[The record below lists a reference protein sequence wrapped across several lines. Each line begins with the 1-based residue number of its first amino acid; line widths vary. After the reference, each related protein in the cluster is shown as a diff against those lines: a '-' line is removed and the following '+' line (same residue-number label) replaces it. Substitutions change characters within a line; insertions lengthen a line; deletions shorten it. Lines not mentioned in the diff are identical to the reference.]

1 PGDDVTFIEIV
12 RPLLR
17 LVEDSLQSPDRP
29 VGFVVHGD
37 GGRVPA
43 TVATPLSV
51 VLTELLQN
59 AVDHGFREGLTGKG
73 SVAVHLSHETD
84 ADNHMILCVRVIDN
98 GAGLAPDFDIA
109 NATGLGLSIV
119 RTLVT
124 TELGGTIAMRRATPD
139 DYSVEEGTQAVGEA
153 TSGPGTVIELRVPL
167 SA

>member
-1 PGDDVTFIEIV
+1 
-12 RPLLR
+12 
-17 LVEDSLQSPDRP
+17 DSLQSPDRP
-29 VGFVVHGD
+29 VSFVVHGD

-73 SVAVHLSHETD
+73 SVAVQLSQEND
-84 ADNHMILCVRVIDN
+84 ADDHVVLCVRVIDN

-139 DYSVEEGTQAVGEA
+139 DYDTDDAVQAAVDA
-153 TSGPGTVIELRVPL
+153 ASGPGTVIELRVPL

>member
-1 PGDDVTFIEIV
+1 
-12 RPLLR
+12 
-17 LVEDSLQSPDRP
+17 
-29 VGFVVHGD
+29 
-37 GGRVPA
+37 VPA

-73 SVAVHLSHETD
+73 SVAVQLSHETD
-84 ADNHMILCVRVIDN
+84 ADDHVVLCVRVIDN
-98 GAGLAPDFDIA
+98 GAGLATDFDIA

-139 DYSVEEGTQAVGEA
+139 DHVVDDA
-153 TSGPGTVIELRVPL
+153 TRGASDSGAGPGTVIELRVPL
-167 SA
+167 RPV